1 MHNFLLRSLGP
12 ESPSL
17 VQAFEVRDVDW
28 ARLVMA
34 VLGISG
40 LSFALVELA
49 HPLHALVRTLAAD
62 GLLPR
67 HLARDLSLT
76 GTPAAAIVTCGA
88 ATAAL
93 GLAVPLRVLLKI
105 TALSALLVNLTM
117 SAACLWIRYRTLKS
131 PDEECT
137 AGECSGINLIHDF
150 YFVVEY

>member
-1 MHNFLLRSLGP
+1 
-12 ESPSL
+12 

-49 HPLHALVRTLAAD
+49 HPLHSLVRTLASD

-67 HLARDLSLT
+67 HLARDLPLT
-76 GTPAAAIVTCGA
+76 GTPVAAIVTCGA

-93 GLAVPLRVLLKI
+93 GLAVPLRVLLKV
-105 TALSALLVNLTM
+105 TALSSLFVNMIM
-117 SAACLWIRYRTLKS
+117 SAACLWVRYRTLNK
-131 PDEECT
+131 PEEDST
-137 AGECSGINLIHDF
+137 GNLKML
-150 YFVVEY
+150 YNL